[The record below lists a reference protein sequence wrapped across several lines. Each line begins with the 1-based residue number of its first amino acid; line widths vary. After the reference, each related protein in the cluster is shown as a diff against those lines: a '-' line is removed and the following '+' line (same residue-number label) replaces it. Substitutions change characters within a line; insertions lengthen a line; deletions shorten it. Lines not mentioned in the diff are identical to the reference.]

1 MDENASHS
9 VSTDDRILLTALN
22 TLAEHNGLAEF
33 GPGFLPPKFT
43 VPDYIPPKAGTTF
56 LITNIVLLLVTC
68 FMMAGRFYTKFYV
81 IGGLGGDDVAI
92 GIAMVYLHTLV
103 ACPRRC

>member
-9 VSTDDRILLTALN
+9 VSADDRILLTALN
-22 TLAEHNGLAEF
+22 TLAEHNGLTEF

-43 VPDYIPPKAGTTF
+43 VPNYIPPRAGTTF

-68 FMMAGRFYTKFYV
+68 FIMAGRFYTKFFV
-81 IGGLGGDDVAI
+81 IGGLGWDDVAI
-92 GIAMVYLHTLV
+92 DIAMVDFHTAV
-103 ACPRRC
+103 APPRCC